1 MKPFSMNVCNRFEG
15 FKINIMIFQTKNR
28 SKASCINLFIIY
40 VLGSS
45 ESKTTESALPV
56 KPWRK
61 FPEFNL
67 EVSYDMY

>member
-1 MKPFSMNVCNRFEG
+1 M
-15 FKINIMIFQTKNR
+15 
-28 SKASCINLFIIY
+28 Y

-45 ESKTTESALPV
+45 SKTPESALPV

-67 EVSYDMY
+67 EVNYDIC